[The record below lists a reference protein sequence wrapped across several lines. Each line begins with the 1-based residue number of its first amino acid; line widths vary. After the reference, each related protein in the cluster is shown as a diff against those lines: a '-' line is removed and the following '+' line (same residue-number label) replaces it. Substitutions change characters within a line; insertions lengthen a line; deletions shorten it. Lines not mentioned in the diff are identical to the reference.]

1 MSVNKELQELRISVV
16 SHQSKVD
23 EWMTT
28 TTEYRKTL
36 CEKIDKINDVLIKL
50 PCKERSGWY
59 SSINRQ
65 IKFLWGITG
74 AVIIA
79 IIAEWINGKK

>member
-50 PCKERSGWY
+50 PCK
-59 SSINRQ
+59 
-65 IKFLWGITG
+65 
-74 AVIIA
+74 
-79 IIAEWINGKK
+79 